1 MIVTTVV
8 LTNAA
13 QAKCFHSQCRSRM
26 YAVTHQIL
34 NLNCALCLEPNGDQ
48 WNFGKQHQQGP
59 QNSYPISARGLE
71 GFNMK
76 RHFKKT
82 GENTTGH
89 GGAKKQTDT
98 EPQRTSKPRTESEF
112 ASTRVHVEINYGQKG
127 RHQMHWQRREE
138 NHVAERG
145 TDHMI
150 HSRSAHSAG
159 GTFAHR

>member
-34 NLNCALCLEPNGDQ
+34 NLNCILSLEPNGDQ

-71 GFNMK
+71 GFNK
-76 RHFKKT
+76 FSPRGLELVEGFPFC
-82 GENTTGH
+82 EVRYLY
-89 GGAKKQTDT
+89 KQTL
-98 EPQRTSKPRTESEF
+98 TSWLCGKE
-112 ASTRVHVEINYGQKG
+112 GL
-127 RHQMHWQRREE
+127 
-138 NHVAERG
+138 
-145 TDHMI
+145 
-150 HSRSAHSAG
+150 RSNPEAC
-159 GTFAHR
+159 R

>member
-34 NLNCALCLEPNGDQ
+34 NLNCILSLEPNGDQ

-71 GFNMK
+71 GFNTKDSNSFGMLGSTPGFG
-76 RHFKKT
+76 RLALLQLRQTDAGAFQERSSLT
-82 GENTTGH
+82 IQLAR
-89 GGAKKQTDT
+89 GGAETIS
-98 EPQRTSKPRTESEF
+98 PHGCGSK
-112 ASTRVHVEINYGQKG
+112 IG
-127 RHQMHWQRREE
+127 
-138 NHVAERG
+138 
-145 TDHMI
+145 
-150 HSRSAHSAG
+150 
-159 GTFAHR
+159 

>member
-34 NLNCALCLEPNGDQ
+34 NLNCVLSLEPNGDQ

-71 GFNMK
+71 GFNNIYIYIFFS
-76 RHFKKT
+76 R
-82 GENTTGH
+82 GI
-89 GGAKKQTDT
+89 GAFLGLP
-98 EPQRTSKPRTESEF
+98 E
-112 ASTRVHVEINYGQKG
+112 A
-127 RHQMHWQRREE
+127 
-138 NHVAERG
+138 
-145 TDHMI
+145 
-150 HSRSAHSAG
+150 
-159 GTFAHR
+159 

>member
-34 NLNCALCLEPNGDQ
+34 NLNCILSLEPNGDQ

-71 GFNMK
+71 GFNIPDDE
-76 RHFKKT
+76 RIPAFHF
-82 GENTTGH
+82 
-89 GGAKKQTDT
+89 
-98 EPQRTSKPRTESEF
+98 
-112 ASTRVHVEINYGQKG
+112 
-127 RHQMHWQRREE
+127 
-138 NHVAERG
+138 
-145 TDHMI
+145 MI
-150 HSRSAHSAG
+150 S
-159 GTFAHR
+159 